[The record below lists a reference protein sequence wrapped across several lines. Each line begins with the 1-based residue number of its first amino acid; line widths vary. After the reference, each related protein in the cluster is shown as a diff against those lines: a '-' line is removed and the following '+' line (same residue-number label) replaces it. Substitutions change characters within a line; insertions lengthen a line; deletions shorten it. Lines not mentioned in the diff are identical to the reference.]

1 MCNAAGWRELSLLQY
16 SDQQACVLVH
26 VEVSP
31 SDQRLLLQAEG
42 LQAGHTQEQ
51 VGGVPAGSLVV
62 TFASRG

>member
-1 MCNAAGWRELSLLQY
+1 MLQY

-51 VGGVPAGSLVV
+51 VGGVPAGSLVLI
-62 TFASRG
+62 FASRS